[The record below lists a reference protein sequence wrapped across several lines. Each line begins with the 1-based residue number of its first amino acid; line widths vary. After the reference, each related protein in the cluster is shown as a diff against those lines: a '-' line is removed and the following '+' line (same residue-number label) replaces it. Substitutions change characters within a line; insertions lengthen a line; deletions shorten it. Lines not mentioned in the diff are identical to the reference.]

1 MIKMIATDL
10 DGTLLS
16 SVGEVSEQ
24 NAQAIK
30 AAQKAGIEVVIATGR
45 SYYSA
50 YRPINKAGLKCPIIC
65 LNGANIYTVDA
76 QMTRSIK
83 MGKAVTQKIL
93 HTVKEENAYFE
104 LYTNKGVYSMDRSNF
119 MDVLV
124 NIMLS
129 AHPEATEEEIEKR
142 AEQRFQEENFIFT
155 KDFQTV
161 INNDE
166 VDIYKALAFSL
177 EADGLERIKAPFLKS
192 DDVTVTSSGFDNAE
206 FNHPDA
212 QKGIALTLLAEDRN
226 LELSEVM
233 AIGDNYNDLSMLEIV
248 GRSVA
253 MGNAEAGVKKSC
265 HYTTTSNDQD
275 GVAKAIKEI
284 LK

>member
-65 LNGANIYTVDA
+65 LNGANIYTVDG
-76 QMTRSIK
+76 QMTRNIK
-83 MGKAVTQKIL
+83 MEKAVTQKIL
-93 HTVKEENAYFE
+93 HTVKKENAYFE

-129 AHPEATEEEIEKR
+129 AHPEATEEEIKKR

-161 INNDE
+161 LDDEE

-192 DDVTVTSSGFDNAE
+192 NDVTVTSSGFDNAE
-206 FNHPDA
+206 FNHPNA
-212 QKGIALTLLAEDRN
+212 QKGIALTLLAEDRG

-233 AIGDNYNDLSMLEIV
+233 AIGDNYNDVSMLEIV

-253 MGNAEAGVKKSC
+253 MGNAEAGVKKRC

-284 LK
+284 L